1 MPQVIA
7 YRTALGEITAFATTN
22 DWENDVQDAST
33 GNFATNVNLTG
44 TGTQPSSARINA
56 AYVTGRSGAFGQIK
70 RTFAEFSVPSEA
82 QGNITAISL
91 LFVPYIGSTGDVI
104 IAKSTATTF
113 ANQYGTGNFSD
124 YTTTA
129 YSSTI
134 NPNGGSSPTW
144 PTTSGTTDT
153 FDITLNS
160 TAISDANSN
169 NLLKIVFMNF
179 THDFEVSE
187 PSLGTNVSNGIRFIN
202 GTDDTYGTRMRL
214 IIDYSAG
221 YGNNVSGVASA
232 NIAKINGVATA
243 NIGKVLGVS

>member
-7 YRTALGEITAFATTN
+7 YRTALGAITAFATTN
-22 DWENDVQDAST
+22 DWENDVQDASI
-33 GNFATNVNLTG
+33 GNFVSNVNLTG
-44 TGTQPSSARINA
+44 TGTGVSSGRIQA
-56 AYVTGRSGAFGQIK
+56 MYITGRSGKFGQIN

-82 QGNITAISL
+82 QGNITAITL
-91 LFVPYIGSTGDVI
+91 RFVPYVGASGDVI
-104 IAKSTATTF
+104 IAKSNAGTF
-113 ANQYGTGNFSD
+113 NSQYGTGNFAD

-134 NPNGGSSPTW
+134 NPDGGNSPTW

-169 NLLKIVFMNF
+169 NFLKIVFMN
-179 THDFEVSE
+179 HEYDFEVQE
-187 PSLGTNVSNGIRFIN
+187 PSLGTNVANGIRFIN

-214 IIDYSAG
+214 LIDYSAG

-243 NIGKVLGVS
+243 NIEKVLGV